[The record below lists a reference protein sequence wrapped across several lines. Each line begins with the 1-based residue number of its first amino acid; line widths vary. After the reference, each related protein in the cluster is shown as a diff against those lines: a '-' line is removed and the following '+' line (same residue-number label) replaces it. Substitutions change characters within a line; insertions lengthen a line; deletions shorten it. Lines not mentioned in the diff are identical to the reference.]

1 MDREI
6 TITVTDDEARRID
19 ERVASGEFESAADVV
34 RAALATLDA
43 SDADL
48 SVPADELRRLVDEAL
63 TDPRPPVPAVVAFA
77 RLRSRIQAHADA
89 KSGG

>member
-34 RAALATLDA
+34 RAALANYDGLVQPLPDA
-43 SDADL
+43 VL
-48 SVPADELRRLVDEAL
+48 LHLIDEELAIGGEDVDDRAL
-63 TDPRPPVPAVVAFA
+63 GA
-77 RLRSRIQAHADA
+77 RLDRQIIEMTA
-89 KSGG
+89 KRNARA